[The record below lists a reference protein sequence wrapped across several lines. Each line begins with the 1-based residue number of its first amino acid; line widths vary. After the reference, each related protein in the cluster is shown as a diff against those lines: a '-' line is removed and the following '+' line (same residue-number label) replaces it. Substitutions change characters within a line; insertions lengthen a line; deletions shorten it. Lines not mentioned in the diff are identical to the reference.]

1 MTPRKAFALAMVS
14 MMDLFVVIKV
24 TCCQRYLGKRRNIGN
39 LRFVKCWMWTTET
52 GTQKHRQ
59 AQKQKYKQ
67 KKETQTNTVCEKHKP
82 LFLCLCHIPSM
93 IGQYWKRVS
102 LDMLDMAKENWKF
115 KDDLCWLPVVA
126 SGTISTMCPDWL
138 TLVFE
143 CSSDGI
149 RVPVAE
155 RIVWAVFCIEIHRI
169 AWACVK
175 HIMCLCFIY
184 E

>member
-24 TCCQRYLGKRRNIGN
+24 TCCQRDLAKRRNIGN
-39 LRFVKCWMWTTET
+39 LRLLTCWMWTTET

-138 TLVFE
+138 DFSLWLLQRRHTGSSSRKDSLGSFLHWD
-143 CSSDGI
+143 SSDSLG
-149 RVPVAE
+149 
-155 RIVWAVFCIEIHRI
+155 
-169 AWACVK
+169 
-175 HIMCLCFIY
+175 MC
-184 E
+184 